1 MNLVVSKMIF
11 TNFQEMHAL
20 SEEMRNSQRRANELN
35 AENDNIDHE
44 VRTIGAQLQEFQGMI
59 DNEHRKVDEV
69 AELVG
74 NAKSA
79 AIETKQLAT
88 HALSEIRTILTQLNS
103 IDSYDD
109 NRLKELQRKLA
120 KLEDQFKNSQII
132 ERIKKLQI
140 DKEAKT
146 KILIRH
152 ADDMEQIKADVKN
165 IDDIQQTLPD
175 GCFRNLNL
183 EP

>member
-1 MNLVVSKMIF
+1 MN
-11 TNFQEMHAL
+11 AL
-20 SEEMRNSQRRANELN
+20 SEDTRHSLHRANELN
-35 AENDNIDHE
+35 AENDNIDRE
-44 VRTIGAQLQEFQGMI
+44 VRTIDGQLREFRDMI
-59 DNEHRKVDEV
+59 DNEHRKVGDV

-74 NAKSA
+74 NAKSTA
-79 AIETKQLAT
+79 VETKQIAT
-88 HALSEIRTILTQLNS
+88 NALTEIRAILTQLSS

-120 KLEDQFKNSQII
+120 KLEDQFRNSQII
-132 ERIKKLQI
+132 ERIRKLQI

-152 ADDMEQIKADVKN
+152 ADDMEQLKADVKN
-165 IDDIQQTLPD
+165 IDDIRRTLPD